1 MVTIRFS
8 ASPEVLV
15 EEAGTAIALRFQLDQ
30 APPGGE
36 LTATVKG
43 NVLQSLI
50 GYTVNPINSA
60 VLQSADR
67 RSDILTGTSQSDR
80 MVSDGQDDRLGLIGK
95 RQFGGPGND
104 VLRGGDGRDA
114 LIGDAGNDRLVG
126 GAGRDV
132 LSGDDGDDV
141 LSGGAGNDVL
151 SGGPGNNQ
159 LIGSAGNDLFNI
171 EAGPGVDTIVD
182 FRNNRDT
189 FAISVSFEQLD
200 IVQQGRNTLIRQGG
214 DVLAVLRNVDANQTN
229 AADFVTV

>member
-30 APPGGE
+30 APPAGE

-141 LSGGAGNDVL
+141 LIGGAGNDVL
-151 SGGPGNNQ
+151 IGGPGNNR
-159 LIGSAGNDLFNI
+159 LIGGAGNDLFNI

-189 FAISVSFEQLD
+189 FAISVSFGQLD

>member
-1 MVTIRFS
+1 
-8 ASPEVLV
+8 
-15 EEAGTAIALRFQLDQ
+15 
-30 APPGGE
+30 
-36 LTATVKG
+36 
-43 NVLQSLI
+43 
-50 GYTVNPINSA
+50 
-60 VLQSADR
+60 
-67 RSDILTGTSQSDR
+67 